1 MMRAAEGGHTV
12 GVVPKMDV
20 TQKQP
25 VVFSQV
31 VEALFKHAFDKEERF
46 DPETRRR
53 LKTIGI
59 DLDYPLL
66 TAYSAPTWFAAISVC
81 AEVRYPNVPINEAH
95 YRLGRQ
101 LATNYGKTTL
111 GRAVYAMLRMLGWKH
126 SLSRISRGLQSGTNF
141 LSAQTRFLEGGT
153 LEVAFEVLPDFRP
166 VFGNRPGID
175 PHFMNGN
182 MDTMM
187 ALFGAPFRGGELQP
201 IEPGSQRVVYLL
213 HPKAS

>member
-1 MMRAAEGGHTV
+1 
-12 GVVPKMDV
+12 MDV
-20 TQKQP
+20 TQSQSQRQP

-31 VEALFKHAFDKEERF
+31 VEALFKHAFDAQERF
-46 DPETRRR
+46 DPDTRQR

-81 AEVRYPNVPINEAH
+81 AEVRYPDLPLEQAH
-95 YRLGRQ
+95 YSLGRQ
-101 LATNYGKTTL
+101 LATNYGKTAL
-111 GRAVYAMLRMLGWKH
+111 GKIVYGMLRMLGWRH
-126 SLSRISRGLQSGTNF
+126 SLSRISRALQSGTNF
-141 LSAQTRFLEGGT
+141 LSAQTRFLEGGV
-153 LEVAFEVLPDFRP
+153 LEVVFEVLPDFHA

-187 ALFGAPFRGGELQP
+187 ALFGAPYRNGELQP

-213 HPKAS
+213 RPKS